1 VPGGRARWTIA
12 LLACLVL
19 AAGAGVQLAGGDVPN
34 PIYLWFYAHLPFF
47 DRLWFP
53 YRFASVAFIPAVV
66 LVVSLWRR
74 LGAGTLSGA
83 VLFCAGLGVQIW
95 HGDWPLRHHDAR
107 PPAALAVLTSGS
119 GGVIVTPIGIQ
130 HDGLMWQTEYG
141 LPTFGGMGESAPI
154 FWPEGYRKR
163 LRNTFIRAVA
173 DAGRHPGKIVEW
185 SEADRAAIE
194 ALGFRWVVLRL
205 DLAAELGGPSA
216 PDAARASVERIL
228 GTTPRSSDDRVVV
241 WSLSDPSHLPV
252 RPGPIAPGSSG
263 DTFP

>member
-1 VPGGRARWTIA
+1 
-12 LLACLVL
+12 
-19 AAGAGVQLAGGDVPN
+19 
-34 PIYLWFYAHLPFF
+34 
-47 DRLWFP
+47 
-53 YRFASVAFIPAVV
+53 
-66 LVVSLWRR
+66 
-74 LGAGTLSGA
+74 
-83 VLFCAGLGVQIW
+83 
-95 HGDWPLRHHDAR
+95 
-107 PPAALAVLTSGS
+107 
-119 GGVIVTPIGIQ
+119 
-130 HDGLMWQTEYG
+130 MWQTEYG